1 MRVPSD
7 FIEYLK
13 ATMRDG
19 VVERLVSG
27 LEQEPSVSIR
37 LNPAFG
43 LHPEIPGAEPVPWC
57 NGGWYLAERP
67 VFTADPLFH
76 AGAYYVQE
84 ASSMFIDHVVRTLAA
99 ITDRP
104 FRRCLDLCAAP
115 GGKTTLLRS
124 VVPPDCLLIS
134 NEPIRARAQV
144 LAENVAKWG
153 QPNMLVSQAY
163 PADFAPFVN
172 TFDLILADVPCS
184 GEGMM
189 RKEAEAVAPAY
200 TQISQ
205 EKAIEMMARDDGHVV
220 VDVRRPDEYAAGHI
234 PFNHEED
241 ENNVEWIARELGGEV
256 IAIPTEPEWNI
267 DGDLRS
273 EDSTHSAGSLPCCH
287 FLPGTARGEG
297 FFCAAIRKNGNEDS
311 VIINNEDSIIINNV
325 REASRSKKDKRSRG
339 ELKLTDQLNLL
350 PTDQLDSPDSPSVEL
365 SLEDAFRYLRG
376 ESLVLEP
383 SVPRGIVQV
392 CYRGRRLGL
401 MKNIGN
407 RANNLYPKAWRIHST
422 HIQPKTILG

>member
-57 NGGWYLAERP
+57 DGGWYLDERP

-189 RKEAEAVAPAY
+189 RKEAEAVAQWSKSLVADCAAR
-200 TQISQ
+200 QRIIISD
-205 EKAIEMMARDDGHVV
+205 IWPTL
-220 VDVRRPDEYAAGHI
+220 RPGGFLIYSTCT
-234 PFNHEED
+234 FNHEED
-241 ENNVEWIARELGGEV
+241 EDNVEWIARELGGEV
-256 IAIPTEPEWNI
+256 IAIPTKSEWNI

-297 FFCAAIRKNGNEDS
+297 FFCAAIRKKGNEDS

-339 ELKLTDQLNLL
+339 ELKLTDRLNLL
-350 PTDQLDSPDSPSVEL
+350 PTDQLDSPDSPSVEF